1 MVQNLIPSATSVP
14 QLLQKADLIAAF
26 VVAGSVKRFP
36 HSAQNF
42 ASTGALAPQR
52 VQNFTTA
59 GGTIIVGS
67 AGSKEAPQ
75 AAQNLVPGF
84 ATTPHEG
91 QNTLGGKG
99 D

>member
-14 QLLQKADLIAAF
+14 QLLQKADLLAAF
-26 VVAGSVKRFP
+26 VVAGSVKRFR
-36 HSAQNF
+36 F
-42 ASTGALAPQR
+42 CTKFRFYRALAPQR

-84 ATTPHEG
+84 APTPHEG